1 MVTPTNQELRTV
13 TDQVRRT
20 VSFVPAPQR
29 IVSLVPS
36 QTEYLFDLGLNQEV
50 VGITKFCI
58 HPKEKFKLTEKIG
71 GTKRFQFDKIERLQ
85 PDLILGNKE
94 ENYQQGI
101 DRLTARFPVWLSDII
116 TLPDALDMMRAIG
129 DLVGKTERAR
139 EIVGRVQR
147 SFTQPIKAP
156 RKRALYFIWRS
167 PYMVAGRDTF
177 IHHMMDMAGFENVMP
192 EGTRYPELTLEDV
205 MALDPEVIL
214 LSSEPFPFKPRHAEE
229 IQAVLPDARWEIV
242 DGEMFS
248 WYGSRLLHSRA
259 YFEELR
265 QKV

>member
-1 MVTPTNQELRTV
+1 MVTPVAPDVRTV
-13 TDQVRRT
+13 HDQLGRKVNF
-20 VSFVPAPQR
+20 SSPPKR

-36 QTEYLFDLGLNQEV
+36 QTEFLFDLGLEQEM

-58 HPKEKFKLTEKIG
+58 HPREKFKTTEKVG

-85 PDLILGNKE
+85 PDLIIGNRE

-101 DRLTARFPVWLSDII
+101 DRLAARFPVWMSDIV
-116 TLPDALDMMRAIG
+116 TLEDSLEMMRQVG
-129 DLVGKTERAR
+129 DLVNKTERAR

-147 SFTQPIKAP
+147 DLTQPLKAP
-156 RKRALYFIWRS
+156 RLKVLYFIWRS

-177 IHHMMDMAGFENVMP
+177 IHHMLEAAGFENVMP
-192 EGTRYPELTLEDV
+192 EATRYPEITLEDV
-205 MALDPEVIL
+205 RTLNPDVVL

-229 IQAVLPDARWEIV
+229 IQAVLPQIKWEIV

-248 WYGSRLLHSRA
+248 WYGSRLLQSRA
-259 YFEELR
+259 YFEALR